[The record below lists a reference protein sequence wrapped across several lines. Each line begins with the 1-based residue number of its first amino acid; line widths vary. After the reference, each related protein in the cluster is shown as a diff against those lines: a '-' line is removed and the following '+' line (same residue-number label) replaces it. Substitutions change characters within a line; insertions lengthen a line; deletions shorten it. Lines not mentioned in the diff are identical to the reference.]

1 MARTESATVSH
12 PPDMMARLRRIAK
25 RTLTSAGPRYAPALD
40 HNAPN
45 LAIEPLQRAAS
56 ALSVGANLRAHAT
69 ELCSS
74 LATAYERDSRE
85 ADRLFA
91 RRVVNL
97 QRICSDLSGL
107 AGASLDGDVRKQALR
122 LRRHLVAV
130 RRRLRDAEDNA
141 YSELGVLEEANTGPE
156 SDEEKRVRSNQRELI
171 RMRIAG
177 LRRLDEPL
185 VDIDEFIEGVE
196 GQLLTQSSSILLLGE
211 WGTGKTHFLCDFA
224 MQALDDETPALVVLA
239 SELRT
244 DIHPL
249 DAIAEATKLASSGA
263 QLVSALDTEATV
275 RNRRAVLL
283 IDAINESDRDA
294 WRTWLPRLLSDV
306 EKAENLGL
314 VVSCRKPFDIG
325 VIADKVRARM
335 VELHH
340 PGFEDQEFDAQL
352 EFFRYYDLPPLHVP
366 LLSAEFS
373 RPLFLRLMCEGVRD
387 LSKRSQKEKLRD
399 LASGQKSMTYVLENF
414 VKHAGAEVEDVHNL
428 SAKACWFIM
437 KGEPRQGRLGL
448 AGVLATNRREWLTPD
463 EVVGEIQ
470 AFARVGLGTAKAIVK
485 SMRAAG
491 LLVETSRYEDGQY
504 IDVFMLPYQRF
515 SDHLV
520 ARHLLD
526 EHLDT
531 STETR
536 LRRCFYSNRRLGAV
550 FVSERRGRGFS
561 EPGVASALM
570 IEFPERVKRLT
581 QKQGARAELLAYL
594 PKQRRLLHPFVD
606 AFLEGL
612 YWRPHTSFTPE
623 TERLVTLLA
632 DRRETNICARTYE
645 VVIGLAA
652 RGDHRVGFDWLYSRL
667 SEMSMPARDLEWSE
681 FLRQVNDDS
690 NIHRLLAWVEHED
703 LASVDPDTARR
714 AIRILALA
722 LTTTDRRLRD
732 RTTRALVLVGECH
745 PVVLFDLTTEFLGF
759 NDPYVPE
766 RMLAASY
773 GACLRRWALET
784 GSSAF
789 ADALASFGREL
800 LEKVLRPDAP
810 YATWHALLRGY
821 AIGILNVLLQFR
833 PRALARCDRALLVFG
848 AGQAPSPFR
857 PASRIRKADVED
869 PEHAIHM
876 DFGNYTMGRLVEG
889 RWNYD
894 YKHPE
899 YARVRRQ
906 IADRMRL
913 LGYST
918 ERFNAADRAIV
929 RRNERRR
936 EGDQVDRYGKKY
948 SWIAFFEMY
957 GLRTG
962 TGKIPDHH
970 LTEPRPSDADID
982 PSFPRATPTWKP
994 LCRDVFE
1001 TSPTNFPDWLTAGE
1015 VPDYMSLLRLTEVD
1029 GHIGDW
1035 VLLDANLHEGVPDGR
1050 ELRGRVTSVFAPE
1063 QSFERLQK
1071 EVEASRERGGDGF
1084 PNPGTDYYT
1093 FHGEVPWSRTFGTDA
1108 RSKDGRP
1115 KRLNDR
1121 AFTYFDVGWKA
1132 GIPVENSTRHW
1143 AWESYHSQMN
1153 QTGGVMFPAPPI
1165 ATVLGLRVVGGSS
1178 DMLDQRGTLATI
1190 YRTAPGPAFG
1200 CAFLYM
1206 RADLVAAYSKR
1217 CNLHRVQAVVGER
1230 TLGHSATERR
1240 LPDSLRR
1247 LFQSGV
1253 NRFSG
1258 VAGLDATRTKRQ
1270 KS

>member
-1 MARTESATVSH
+1 METTRSSTARPSDLMT
-12 PPDMMARLRRIAK
+12 RLRRIAK

-40 HNAPN
+40 PSAPN

-56 ALSVGANLRAHAT
+56 ALIVGASLRVHAT
-69 ELCSS
+69 ELASS
-74 LATAYERDSRE
+74 LATAYDRDSHD
-85 ADRLFA
+85 ADRLFG

-97 QRICSDLSGL
+97 QRICSDLS
-107 AGASLDGDVRKQALR
+107 AITSTSVDGDVRKHVLL
-122 LRRHLVAV
+122 LRRDLAAL
-130 RRRLRDAEDNA
+130 RRRLGDEEDKA
-141 YSELGVLEEANTGPE
+141 YSELRVLQEAKTGPE
-156 SDEEKRVRSNQRELI
+156 SDEEKQVRSNQRELI
-171 RMRIAG
+171 RMRIAA

-185 VDIDEFIEGVE
+185 SEIREFVDGAEGR
-196 GQLLTQSSSILLLGE
+196 LLTQSSSILLLGE

-224 MQALDDETPALVVLA
+224 LQALSDETPALVVLA

-249 DAIAEATKLASSGA
+249 DAIAEATKLAASGA
-263 QLVSALDTEATV
+263 ELVFALDAEATV
-275 RNRRAVLL
+275 RNRRAILL

-294 WRTWLPRLLSDV
+294 WRKWLPRLLRDV
-306 EKAENLGL
+306 AKVENLGL
-314 VVSCRKPFDIG
+314 IVSCRTPFDVG
-325 VIADKVRARM
+325 VVVDKARARM

-387 LSKRSQKEKLRD
+387 LSKRSQKQKLRD
-399 LASGQKSMTYVLENF
+399 LASGQKSMTYVLEHF

-428 SAKACWFIM
+428 SAKACWLIM

-448 AGVLATNRREWLTPD
+448 AGVLAMNRREWLTPD

-470 AFARVGLGTAKAIVK
+470 AFARVGLRAARAIVK

-491 LLVETSRYEDGQY
+491 LLVETSRYEDGMY
-504 IDVFMLPYQRF
+504 VDVFMLPYQRF

-550 FVSERRGRGFS
+550 FISQRRGRGFS

-612 YWRPHTSFTPE
+612 YWRPHSSFTPE

-632 DRRETNICARTYE
+632 DRPETDICARTYE
-645 VVIGLAA
+645 VIIGLAA
-652 RGDHRVGFDWLYSRL
+652 RGDHLVGFDWLYSRL
-667 SEMSMPARDLEWSE
+667 SEMTMPVRDLDWSE
-681 FLRQVNDDS
+681 FLRHVNPDS
-690 NIHRLLAWVEHED
+690 NIHRLLAWVEQED

-732 RTTRALVLVGECH
+732 RATRALVLVGERH
-745 PVVLFDLTTEFLGF
+745 PVVLFELTQEFLGF

-773 GACLRRWALET
+773 GACLRRWPLET
-784 GSSAF
+784 GTSAF
-789 ADALASFGREL
+789 ANALVNFGREL
-800 LEKVLRPDAP
+800 LEKVLRPNAP
-810 YATWHALLRGY
+810 HATWHALTRGY
-821 AIGILNVLLQFR
+821 TTGILHVLLQLR
-833 PRALARCDRALLVFG
+833 PRALTRSDRAFLVFG

-876 DFGNYTMGRLVEG
+876 DFGNYTMGRLVDG

-894 YKHPE
+894 YNHPE

-906 IADRMRL
+906 IADRMRI

-918 ERFNAADRAIV
+918 ERFDAADRAIV

-936 EGDQVDRYGKKY
+936 EDDQVDRYGKKY

-957 GLRTG
+957 GLRAG
-962 TGKIPDHH
+962 TGKLPDHR
-970 LTEPRPSDADID
+970 LADPRPSDADID
-982 PSFPRATPTWKP
+982 PSFPRDTPIWKP
-994 LCRDVFE
+994 PYRDIFAA
-1001 TSPTNFPDWLTAGE
+1001 SPTNFEDWLTAGK
-1015 VPDYMSLLRLTEVD
+1015 VPDYMGLLRVAEVD

-1035 VLLDANLHEGVPDGR
+1035 VLLDANLHEGSPDGR
-1050 ELRGRVTSVFAPE
+1050 ELRGWVTSVFAPK
-1063 QSFERLQK
+1063 QSLEPLRQ
-1071 EVEASRERGGDGF
+1071 EVEAGRERGNDAF
-1084 PNPGTDYYT
+1084 PNPRVDYYT
-1093 FHGEVPWSRTFGTDA
+1093 FHGEVPWSQAFGTDV
-1108 RSKDGRP
+1108 RRKDGRP

-1121 AFTYFDVGWKA
+1121 AFTYFDAGWRV
-1132 GIPVENSTRHW
+1132 GIPVEGSTRQW
-1143 AWESYHSQMN
+1143 AWESHHSQLN
-1153 QTGGVMFPAPPI
+1153 QTGSVMFPAPPI
-1165 ATVLGLRVVGGSS
+1165 ATTLGLRVVGGSS

-1190 YRTAPGPAFG
+1190 YRTAPGPGFG

-1206 RADLVAAYSKR
+1206 RADLVEAYSKR
-1217 CNLHRVQAVVGER
+1217 CDLHLVQAVVGER
-1230 TLGHSATERR
+1230 TLSYRVTERR

-1247 LFQSGV
+1247 LFQRGV
-1253 NRFSG
+1253 HRFSG
-1258 VAGLDATRTKRQ
+1258 VSGLDATPNKRQ